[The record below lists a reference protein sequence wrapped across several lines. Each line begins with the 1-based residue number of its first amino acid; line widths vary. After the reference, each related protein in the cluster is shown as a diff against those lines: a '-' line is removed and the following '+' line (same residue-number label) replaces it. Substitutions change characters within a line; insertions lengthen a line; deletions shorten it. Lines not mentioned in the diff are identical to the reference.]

1 MQVVSLVQSSR
12 EAANASDA
20 TLAAST
26 EPANGYERRHILYGR
41 VAIVRLAGLP
51 QHQGDIRAQGGNKG
65 DPAHH

>member
-51 QHQGDIRAQGGNKG
+51 QHKRDGRKGGNKG